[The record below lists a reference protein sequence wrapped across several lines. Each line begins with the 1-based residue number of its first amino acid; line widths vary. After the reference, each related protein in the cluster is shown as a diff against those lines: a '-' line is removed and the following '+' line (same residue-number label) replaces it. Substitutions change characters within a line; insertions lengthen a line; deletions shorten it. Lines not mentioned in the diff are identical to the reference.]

1 MPDALLAI
9 VPRKAYGWESM
20 KSLPHLLASLGL
32 VCVLPSPQDLS
43 DPLPARQHYSAFRA
57 TAPLQVDGRMEESD
71 WKSAPWTNLFV
82 DIEGEKKS
90 APRLATRAKMLWDAD
105 YFYIAA
111 EMEEP
116 HLWGTLTERDS
127 VIFYDNDFE
136 VFIDPDGD
144 THDYYELEV
153 NALGTEWDLLL
164 EKPYR
169 DGGPALHEF
178 DTPGLLSAVQMNGTL
193 NDPSD
198 IDRSWTI
205 EIAIP
210 FAALRAIAGRPTP
223 PANGDVWWVNFSRVQ
238 WKLDVVDGSYTK
250 RADDNGKQLRED
262 NWVWSPQGVIAMH
275 EPESWGLVQFVG
287 SPAPE
292 AGQELPEFELPADLW
307 LRYVLHELYDA
318 QRAFRDEHGVFFGAV
333 EDAPAK
339 LRELCKARGFELS
352 IHRTPSMFE
361 ARLEHK
367 TDGLLRINHE
377 GHIW

>member
-1 MPDALLAI
+1 M
-9 VPRKAYGWESM
+9 GE
-20 KSLPHLLASLGL
+20 
-32 VCVLPSPQDLS
+32 
-43 DPLPARQHYSAFRA
+43 
-57 TAPLQVDGRMEESD
+57 
-71 WKSAPWTNLFV
+71 WKSRIGGRPRGRIYLLISRVRKSPHHVSQHAPKCCGIT
-82 DIEGEKKS
+82 
-90 APRLATRAKMLWDAD
+90 D

-164 EKPYR
+164 ERPYR

-178 DTPGLLSAVQMNGTL
+178 DTPGLLSAVQMYGTL

-210 FAALRAIAGRPTP
+210 FAALRAIAGRPAP

-238 WKLDVVDGSYTK
+238 WRLDVVDGAYTK
-250 RADDNGKQLRED
+250 RADDNGKELRED

-292 AGQELPEFELPADLW
+292 AGQELPEFELPADLLAA
-307 LRYVLHELYDA
+307 LRTSRTLR
-318 QRAFRDEHGVFFGAV
+318 RA
-333 EDAPAK
+333 
-339 LRELCKARGFELS
+339 
-352 IHRTPSMFE
+352 
-361 ARLEHK
+361 ARLPRRAWCLLWGRERCAREAARVVQSE
-367 TDGLLRINHE
+367 GLRVE
-377 GHIW
+377 YSQDSFDV